1 MNPQSKAKQK
11 RRRQGK
17 RWASEYSGNR
27 ILHAY
32 KKKFNVP
39 LITAV
44 NDLQSIGVDLDE
56 QEVAKLRLDRHY
68 YGRQQLNKKKL
79 ETISEKL

>member
-17 RWASEYSGNR
+17 RWASEYSGNK
-27 ILHAY
+27 IIHAY
-32 KKKFNVP
+32 KKKFNIP

-44 NDLQSIGVDLDE
+44 NDLEAIGVDLDE
-56 QEVAKLRLDRHY
+56 REVAKIRLDRHH
-68 YGRQQLNKKKL
+68 YGHQQLSKKKL